1 MGSGGGKCLPKKA
14 EELLCVRGVLVS
26 LGCCKFQWAKFRG
39 CGAGGGP
46 LAGWVRWGPA
56 GLKAQK
62 PPFDSGSPFPGRPER
77 DSAR

>member
-1 MGSGGGKCLPKKA
+1 MGCGEGKCLPKKA

-46 LAGWVRWGPA
+46 LAGVRGEGGVGA
-56 GLKAQK
+56 GLAGGAEA
-62 PPFDSGSPFPGRPER
+62 PL
-77 DSAR
+77 